1 MLTVRLKVGTLMA
14 ICIKKGNKMKEVWM
28 RLGIKIKFT
37 EMEEALLFGEN
48 RLIAAD
54 TLLNILAEG
63 RFEIDGDS
71 YIPDDEKLVDTAFD
85 L

>member
-1 MLTVRLKVGTLMA
+1 
-14 ICIKKGNKMKEVWM
+14 MKEVWM

-48 RLIAAD
+48 RQIAED

-63 RFEIDGDS
+63 RFDIDGDS
-71 YIPDDEKLVDTAFD
+71 YIPEDEDIVETGFD

>member
-1 MLTVRLKVGTLMA
+1 
-14 ICIKKGNKMKEVWM
+14 MKEAWM

-37 EMEEALLFGEN
+37 EMEEELLFGEN

-54 TLLNILAEG
+54 ILLNILAEG

-71 YIPDDEKLVDTAFD
+71 YIPDDENLMDTAFD

>member
-1 MLTVRLKVGTLMA
+1 
-14 ICIKKGNKMKEVWM
+14 MKEAWM

-37 EMEEALLFGEN
+37 EMEEELLFGEN
-48 RLIAAD
+48 RLIAED

-71 YIPDDEKLVDTAFD
+71 YIPEYENLVDTSFE

>member
-1 MLTVRLKVGTLMA
+1 
-14 ICIKKGNKMKEVWM
+14 MKEVWM

-37 EMEEALLFGEN
+37 EMEEELLFGEN

>member
-1 MLTVRLKVGTLMA
+1 
-14 ICIKKGNKMKEVWM
+14 MKEAWM

-37 EMEEALLFGEN
+37 EMEEELLFGEN
-48 RLIAAD
+48 RLIAED

-71 YIPDDEKLVDTAFD
+71 YIPEYENLIDTSFD

>member
-1 MLTVRLKVGTLMA
+1 
-14 ICIKKGNKMKEVWM
+14 MKEEWM

-48 RLIAAD
+48 RLIAED

-71 YIPDDEKLVDTAFD
+71 YIPDYDNGVVAEFNL
-85 L
+85 

>member
-1 MLTVRLKVGTLMA
+1 
-14 ICIKKGNKMKEVWM
+14 MKEAWM

-48 RLIAAD
+48 GLIAKD

-71 YIPDDEKLVDTAFD
+71 YIPDYDNGVVAEFD

>member
-1 MLTVRLKVGTLMA
+1 
-14 ICIKKGNKMKEVWM
+14 MKEAWM

-37 EMEEALLFGEN
+37 EMEEELLFGEN
-48 RLIAAD
+48 RLIAED

-71 YIPDDEKLVDTAFD
+71 YIPDDENSVQTAFD

>member
-1 MLTVRLKVGTLMA
+1 
-14 ICIKKGNKMKEVWM
+14 MKEAWM
-28 RLGIKIKFT
+28 RLESKIKCT

-48 RLIAAD
+48 RLSAED
-54 TLLNILAEG
+54 TLLNILSEG

-71 YIPDDEKLVDTAFD
+71 YIPEYENLVDTSFD

>member
-1 MLTVRLKVGTLMA
+1 
-14 ICIKKGNKMKEVWM
+14 MKEAWM

-37 EMEEALLFGEN
+37 EMEEELLFGEN

-71 YIPDDEKLVDTAFD
+71 YIPDDENLVDTAFD

>member
-1 MLTVRLKVGTLMA
+1 
-14 ICIKKGNKMKEVWM
+14 MKEAWM

-48 RLIAAD
+48 RLIAED

-71 YIPDDEKLVDTAFD
+71 YIPDDEIPDGANLVDASFD

>member
-1 MLTVRLKVGTLMA
+1 
-14 ICIKKGNKMKEVWM
+14 MKEAWM
-28 RLGIKIKFT
+28 RLGITIKFT
-37 EMEEALLFGEN
+37 EMEEELLFGEN

-54 TLLNILAEG
+54 ILLNILAEG

-71 YIPDDEKLVDTAFD
+71 YIPDDENLMDTAFD

>member
-1 MLTVRLKVGTLMA
+1 
-14 ICIKKGNKMKEVWM
+14 MKEVWM

>member
-1 MLTVRLKVGTLMA
+1 
-14 ICIKKGNKMKEVWM
+14 MKEAWM

-37 EMEEALLFGEN
+37 EMEEALLFGED
-48 RLIAAD
+48 RLIAED

-63 RFEIDGDS
+63 RFEIEGDS
-71 YIPDDEKLVDTAFD
+71 YIPEYENLVDTSFD

>member
-1 MLTVRLKVGTLMA
+1 
-14 ICIKKGNKMKEVWM
+14 MKEAWM

-37 EMEEALLFGEN
+37 EMEEELLFGEN

-71 YIPDDEKLVDTAFD
+71 YIPDDENSVQTAFD

>member
-1 MLTVRLKVGTLMA
+1 
-14 ICIKKGNKMKEVWM
+14 MKEAWM
-28 RLGIKIKFT
+28 RQGIKIKFT
-37 EMEEALLFGEN
+37 EMEEELLFGEN
-48 RLIAAD
+48 RLIAED

-71 YIPDDEKLVDTAFD
+71 YIPEYENLVDTSFD

>member
-1 MLTVRLKVGTLMA
+1 
-14 ICIKKGNKMKEVWM
+14 MKEAWM
-28 RLGIKIKFT
+28 RLGITIKFT
-37 EMEEALLFGEN
+37 EMEEKLLFGEN
-48 RLIAAD
+48 RLIAED

-71 YIPDDEKLVDTAFD
+71 YIPEYENLVDTSFD

>member
-1 MLTVRLKVGTLMA
+1 
-14 ICIKKGNKMKEVWM
+14 MKEAWM

-37 EMEEALLFGEN
+37 EMEEELLFGEN
-48 RLIAAD
+48 RLIAED
-54 TLLNILAEG
+54 TLLNILAER

-71 YIPDDEKLVDTAFD
+71 YIPEYENLVDTSFD

>member
-1 MLTVRLKVGTLMA
+1 
-14 ICIKKGNKMKEVWM
+14 MKEAWM

-48 RLIAAD
+48 RLIAED

-63 RFEIDGDS
+63 RFDIDGDS
-71 YIPDDEKLVDTAFD
+71 YIPEYENLVDTSFD

>member
-1 MLTVRLKVGTLMA
+1 
-14 ICIKKGNKMKEVWM
+14 M

-37 EMEEALLFGEN
+37 EMEEKLLFGEN
-48 RLIAAD
+48 RLIAED

-71 YIPDDEKLVDTAFD
+71 YIPEYENLVDTSFD

>member
-1 MLTVRLKVGTLMA
+1 
-14 ICIKKGNKMKEVWM
+14 MKEAWM

-37 EMEEALLFGEN
+37 EMEEELLFGEN
-48 RLIAAD
+48 RLIAED

-71 YIPDDEKLVDTAFD
+71 YIPDYENFDDTSFD

>member
-1 MLTVRLKVGTLMA
+1 
-14 ICIKKGNKMKEVWM
+14 M

-37 EMEEALLFGEN
+37 EMEEALLYGEN
-48 RLIAAD
+48 RLIAED

-71 YIPDDEKLVDTAFD
+71 YIPEYENLVDTSFD

>member
-1 MLTVRLKVGTLMA
+1 
-14 ICIKKGNKMKEVWM
+14 M

-37 EMEEALLFGEN
+37 EMEEELLFGEN

-71 YIPDDEKLVDTAFD
+71 YIPDDENLVDTAFD

>member
-1 MLTVRLKVGTLMA
+1 
-14 ICIKKGNKMKEVWM
+14 MKEAWM

-48 RLIAAD
+48 RLIAED

-71 YIPDDEKLVDTAFD
+71 YIPDYDNGVVAEFNL
-85 L
+85 

>member
-1 MLTVRLKVGTLMA
+1 
-14 ICIKKGNKMKEVWM
+14 MKEAWM

-37 EMEEALLFGEN
+37 EMEEELLFGEN

-71 YIPDDEKLVDTAFD
+71 YIPDYDNGVAAAFD

>member
-1 MLTVRLKVGTLMA
+1 
-14 ICIKKGNKMKEVWM
+14 MKEAGM

-71 YIPDDEKLVDTAFD
+71 YIPDDENIVDTAFD

>member
-1 MLTVRLKVGTLMA
+1 
-14 ICIKKGNKMKEVWM
+14 MKEAWM

-48 RLIAAD
+48 RLIAED

-71 YIPDDEKLVDTAFD
+71 YIPEYDNLVDTSFD

>member
-1 MLTVRLKVGTLMA
+1 
-14 ICIKKGNKMKEVWM
+14 MKEAWM

-37 EMEEALLFGEN
+37 EMEEELLFGEN

-54 TLLNILAEG
+54 ILLNILAEG

-71 YIPDDEKLVDTAFD
+71 YIPDDENLMDAAFD

>member
-1 MLTVRLKVGTLMA
+1 
-14 ICIKKGNKMKEVWM
+14 MKEAWM

-37 EMEEALLFGEN
+37 EMEEELLFGEN
-48 RLIAAD
+48 RLIAED
-54 TLLNILAEG
+54 TLLNIIAEG

-71 YIPDDEKLVDTAFD
+71 YIPEYENFVDTSFD

>member
-1 MLTVRLKVGTLMA
+1 
-14 ICIKKGNKMKEVWM
+14 MKEAWM

-48 RLIAAD
+48 RLIAED

-71 YIPDDEKLVDTAFD
+71 YIPDYDNGVVAEFD

>member
-1 MLTVRLKVGTLMA
+1 
-14 ICIKKGNKMKEVWM
+14 MKEAWM

-48 RLIAAD
+48 GLIAKD

-71 YIPDDEKLVDTAFD
+71 YIPEYENLVDTSFD

>member
-1 MLTVRLKVGTLMA
+1 
-14 ICIKKGNKMKEVWM
+14 MKEAWM

-37 EMEEALLFGEN
+37 EMEEGLLFGEN
-48 RLIAAD
+48 RLIAED

-71 YIPDDEKLVDTAFD
+71 YIPEYENLVDTLFD

>member
-1 MLTVRLKVGTLMA
+1 
-14 ICIKKGNKMKEVWM
+14 MKEAWM

-48 RLIAAD
+48 RLIAED

-71 YIPDDEKLVDTAFD
+71 YIPEYENLVDTSFD

>member
-1 MLTVRLKVGTLMA
+1 
-14 ICIKKGNKMKEVWM
+14 MKEAWM

-48 RLIAAD
+48 RLIAED

-71 YIPDDEKLVDTAFD
+71 YIPEYDNGVVAEFNL
-85 L
+85 

>member
-1 MLTVRLKVGTLMA
+1 
-14 ICIKKGNKMKEVWM
+14 M
-28 RLGIKIKFT
+28 RLGITIKFT
-37 EMEEALLFGEN
+37 EMEEKLLFGEN
-48 RLIAAD
+48 RLIAED

-71 YIPDDEKLVDTAFD
+71 YIPEYENLVDTSFD

>member
-1 MLTVRLKVGTLMA
+1 
-14 ICIKKGNKMKEVWM
+14 MKEAWM
-28 RLGIKIKFT
+28 RLGITIKFT
-37 EMEEALLFGEN
+37 EMEESLLFGEN
-48 RLIAAD
+48 RLIAED

-71 YIPDDEKLVDTAFD
+71 YIPEYENLVDTSFD

>member
-1 MLTVRLKVGTLMA
+1 
-14 ICIKKGNKMKEVWM
+14 MKAAWM
-28 RLGIKIKFT
+28 RLGITIKFT

-48 RLIAAD
+48 RLIAED

-71 YIPDDEKLVDTAFD
+71 YIPDYDNGVVAEFNL
-85 L
+85 